1 MDVAATA
8 IPPTRVGHAGW
19 VRLLHWWLAAAVLT
33 LGASGFVILKAHP
46 RLYWGAVGNDL
57 TPALVELPISRNY
70 RHGGWTPAVPFYPG
84 DATRV
89 SAARTFDIY
98 NENGW
103 ARSLHF
109 LAAWLLVVPGIAY
122 ALLALLTGHLRR
134 DLLPGWRE
142 LGSRDAWR
150 ESREHLGRKPGNAP
164 TGPPYSLLQKLSYG
178 IVVCALLPLMLLT
191 GLTMSPAVTAAWPSL
206 LMLFNGSQSA
216 RTIHFA
222 VFALLVVFVAAH
234 VVLVIQ
240 SGFLRQLRGMTIGGP
255 R

>member
-1 MDVAATA
+1 MDVEASA
-8 IPPTRVGHAGW
+8 IPPARSGHAGW
-19 VRLLHWWLAAAVLT
+19 VRFFHGWVAAAVLT
-33 LGASGFVILKAHP
+33 LAASGFVILKAHP
-46 RLYWGAVGNDL
+46 RLYWGPVGNDL

-70 RHGGWTPAVPFYPG
+70 HHGGWTPAVPFFPP
-84 DATRV
+84 DASRV

-142 LGSRDAWR
+142 LWSRDAWR
-150 ESREHLGRKPGNAP
+150 ESREHLRRPPETVG
-164 TGPPYSLLQKLSYG
+164 TGPPYSLLQKIAYG
-178 IVVCALLPLMLLT
+178 LVVCALLPLMWLT
-191 GLTMSPAVTAAWPSL
+191 GLTMSPAATTAWPSL
-206 LMLFNGSQSA
+206 LVVFNGSQSA

-222 VFALLVVFVAAH
+222 VFSLLVIFVAAH
-234 VVLVIQ
+234 VALVIQ
-240 SGFLRQLRGMTIGGP
+240 SGLVRQLRGMTIGGP